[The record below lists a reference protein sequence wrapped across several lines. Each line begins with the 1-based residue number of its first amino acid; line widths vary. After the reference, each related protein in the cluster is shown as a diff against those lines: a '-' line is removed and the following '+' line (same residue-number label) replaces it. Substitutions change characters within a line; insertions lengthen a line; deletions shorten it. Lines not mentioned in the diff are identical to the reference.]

1 MRIDRW
7 CHHKITTADPASRNT
22 VVWILLVLVIFLVA
36 NTMSEPLP
44 SAARDLPV
52 LAPTE
57 THAPTRSSITPS
69 PAATETAAPTP
80 TRTPIPAYLLE
91 NTDATD
97 GIIIGTVLLVVI
109 VLVGTLA
116 GINVRRK
123 QHLN

>member
-7 CHHKITTADPASRNT
+7 CNHKIKTADPASRNT
-22 VVWILLVLVIFLVA
+22 VVWILLVLAIFLVA
-36 NTMSEPLP
+36 NAMSEPLP
-44 SAARDLPV
+44 SMARGLPV

-57 THAPTRSSITPS
+57 THAPTRSFVTPS
-69 PAATETAAPTP
+69 PIATETVAPTP

-109 VLVGTLA
+109 VLAGTLA
-116 GINVRRK
+116 GINIRRK

>member
-7 CHHKITTADPASRNT
+7 CHHKIKTADPASRNT
-22 VVWILLVLVIFLVA
+22 VVWFLLVLVIFLVA
-36 NTMSEPLP
+36 NAMSEPLP

-52 LAPTE
+52 VAPTE
-57 THAPTRSSITPS
+57 THAPTRPLITPS
-69 PAATETAAPTP
+69 PAATETVAPTP

>member
-7 CHHKITTADPASRNT
+7 CHHKIKTADPASRNT
-22 VVWILLVLVIFLVA
+22 VVWFLLVLAIFLVA
-36 NTMSEPLP
+36 NAMSEPLP
-44 SAARDLPV
+44 SKARDLPIA
-52 LAPTE
+52 APTE
-57 THAPTRSSITPS
+57 THAPTRSLITPS
-69 PAATETAAPTP
+69 PAATETVAPTP

>member
-36 NTMSEPLP
+36 NAMSEPLP

-57 THAPTRSSITPS
+57 THAPTRSLITPS
-69 PAATETAAPTP
+69 PAATETVVPTP

>member
-7 CHHKITTADPASRNT
+7 CRHTIKTADPASRNIGI
-22 VVWILLVLVIFLVA
+22 WFLLVLVIFLVA
-36 NTMSEPLP
+36 SAMSEPLP

-52 LAPTE
+52 VAPTE
-57 THAPTRSSITPS
+57 THAPTRPLITPS
-69 PAATETAAPTP
+69 PAATETVAPTP

-91 NTDATD
+91 NTDATN